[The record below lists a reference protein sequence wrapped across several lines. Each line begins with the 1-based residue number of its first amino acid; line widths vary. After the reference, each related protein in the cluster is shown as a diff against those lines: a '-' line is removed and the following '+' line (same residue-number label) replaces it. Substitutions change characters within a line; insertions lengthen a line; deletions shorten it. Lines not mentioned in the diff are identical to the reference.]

1 MSSVMI
7 QIPRPQPMTDEQFE
21 RLASDFIDWLESIPE
36 QLRFRE
42 EPEMIAL
49 MFLAHKFRRGEL
61 T

>member
-1 MSSVMI
+1 MSTVISI
-7 QIPRPQPMTDEQFE
+7 PKPRPITLEQFE
-21 RLASDFIDWLESIPE
+21 KLASDFIDWLESIPE

>member
-1 MSSVMI
+1 MSSVAI

-21 RLASDFIDWLESIPE
+21 RLASEFIDWLETIPE
-36 QLRFRE
+36 PLRFRE

-49 MFLAHKFRRGEL
+49 MFFAHRFKRGEL